1 MPGSP
6 LERGRAG
13 TAGGSQRGPARPAP
27 VTPDPMAALLGRCFP
42 RPVLGAL
49 SAKSGP
55 RSRGSTPERTS
66 HFPQVPAL
74 EKGRP
79 RTEGEG
85 SGWRGAAGRG
95 WKPSR
100 GALARGP
107 GRAGARRPRGTRGP
121 GPQPGA
127 CSRRG
132 ANLQTEVRPV
142 STPGAPGAWRGRAH
156 TVRGADWPR
165 ATQGPG
171 TTDSWESGAE
181 GPAGLRDT
189 DGLVATLLHTRRV
202 GGGKGDRTG
211 RIGRP

>member
-27 VTPDPMAALLGRCFP
+27 VTPDPTAALLGRCFP

-55 RSRGSTPERTS
+55 RSRGSTPERTG

-95 WKPSR
+95 VETQQGSTRKGAWQSR
-100 GALARGP
+100 CQETQRDP
-107 GRAGARRPRGTRGP
+107 GARTTARSLQQAGRQPADRGEACEHPWSSWSLEGQGP
-121 GPQPGA
+121 HSSGCTLAQ
-127 CSRRG
+127 SH
-132 ANLQTEVRPV
+132 
-142 STPGAPGAWRGRAH
+142 PGAWHHRQLGKWGGGAGRAQGHGWACCRPASH
-156 TVRGADWPR
+156 T
-165 ATQGPG
+165 
-171 TTDSWESGAE
+171 
-181 GPAGLRDT
+181 
-189 DGLVATLLHTRRV
+189 
-202 GGGKGDRTG
+202 
-211 RIGRP
+211 

>member
-13 TAGGSQRGPARPAP
+13 AAGGSQRGPARPAP

-55 RSRGSTPERTS
+55 RSRGSTPERTG

-107 GRAGARRPRGTRGP
+107 GRAGAGRPRGTRGP
-121 GPQPGA
+121 GPQPTA

-132 ANLQTEVRPV
+132 ANPQTEVRPV

-156 TVRGADWPR
+156 TLRGAHWPR
-165 ATQGPG
+165 ATR
-171 TTDSWESGAE
+171 
-181 GPAGLRDT
+181 GPAPQAAGKAGQGAGRAQ
-189 DGLVATLLHTRRV
+189 GHGWACCHPAAHT
-202 GGGKGDRTG
+202 
-211 RIGRP
+211 

>member
-1 MPGSP
+1 MQSQGLGVGGPLLKGPVIFPKCQPWKRADPGQK
-6 LERGRAG
+6 ERALV
-13 TAGGSQRGPARPAP
+13 GGG
-27 VTPDPMAALLGRCFP
+27 L
-42 RPVLGAL
+42 
-49 SAKSGP
+49 
-55 RSRGSTPERTS
+55 
-66 HFPQVPAL
+66 QV
-74 EKGRP
+74 G
-79 RTEGEG
+79 
-85 SGWRGAAGRG
+85 G

-132 ANLQTEVRPV
+132 ANPQTEVRPV

-156 TVRGADWPR
+156 TVRGAHWPR

-189 DGLVATLLHTRRV
+189 DGLVAALLHTRRV